1 MNAFFVCKR
10 KNREEVRRMPEKGIV
25 TADEERAVTEEKTKS
40 CGFKAFLPCCGLVS
54 LFPSINLTTVEKKN
68 CNNLSLCYQ
77 LQEASFKYYAFKTLD

>member
-1 MNAFFVCKR
+1 
-10 KNREEVRRMPEKGIV
+10 MPEKGIV

-54 LFPSINLTTVEKKN
+54 KHKSHYCEKKN

>member
-40 CGFKAFLPCCGLVS
+40 CGFKAFFTLLWPCFLVS
-54 LFPSINLTTVEKKN
+54 KHKSHYCEKKN
-68 CNNLSLCYQ
+68 CNLSLCYQ
-77 LQEASFKYYAFKTLD
+77 LQEASFKYYAFETLE

>member
-10 KNREEVRRMPEKGIV
+10 KNREVRRMPEKGIV
-25 TADEERAVTEEKTKS
+25 TADEGRAVTEKKTKS

-68 CNNLSLCYQ
+68 CKNLSLCYQ
-77 LQEASFKYYAFKTLD
+77 LQEASFKYYAFKTLE